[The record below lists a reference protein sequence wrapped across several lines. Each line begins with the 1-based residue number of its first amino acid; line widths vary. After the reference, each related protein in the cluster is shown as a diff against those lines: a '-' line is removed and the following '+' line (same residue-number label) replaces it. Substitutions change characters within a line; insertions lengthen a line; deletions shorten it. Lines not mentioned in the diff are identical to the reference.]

1 MEPSPVLREKLYA
14 LPTCP
19 GVYIYR
25 DARGTIIYVGKAVN
39 LRNRVRSY
47 FHASAELSIKTQRL
61 VAEIA
66 DLEIWPTDTELE
78 ALLLECNLIKRH
90 KPKYNVRL
98 KDDKRYPYIKVN
110 WQDPFP
116 KVVTTRNM
124 EQDGARYFGPFTHSS
139 AVYQTLDALRK
150 IFPYLTC
157 DRDITGKDRR
167 ACLYYDIKLCSAP
180 CIGAV
185 SQDEYRTT
193 LDQLCHFLEGR
204 TNGIEADLQRKMQSA
219 SEVMQY
225 ERAAQYRDQL
235 KAIRH
240 IVERQKIV
248 STTTLDQDVVAFARD
263 DSRGDACV
271 QIFFIRQGKLI
282 GREYFVLEGAQD
294 EDAKEIMAGFLK
306 QFYEEAAT
314 IPPEVLIQVEV
325 EESNIIEQWLRQKRG
340 GTVKLDV
347 PKEGQPVELVNMA
360 AHSAAET
367 LAALEAQWQADE
379 HKHEEALQQLAEA
392 LNLAAPPARIEC
404 FDISNMQG
412 TAIVG
417 SMVVF
422 TKGVPKKS
430 DYRKFNVKS
439 VQGAP
444 DDFASM
450 KEVLT
455 RRFRRYFDIKQT
467 FEVSETSKVLGKKQ
481 DSSFAM
487 LPDLLIVDGGK
498 GQLGVAVE
506 VLKEQGL
513 FEVVPVVGLAK
524 QQEELFQ
531 PGRRDSILLSRKS
544 QGLYLVQRVRD
555 EAHRFAIT
563 AHRTQRAKLGLAS
576 QLDSIPGI
584 GPARRR
590 QLLKRFGSLDGIRA
604 ASVEELAEVVPLSVA
619 QAVKAAL

>member
-1 MEPSPVLREKLYA
+1 MEPSPALRDKLNA

-25 DARGTIIYVGKAVN
+25 DARGTILYVGKAVN

-47 FHASAELSIKTQRL
+47 FHASAELTIKTARL
-61 VAEIA
+61 VSEIA

-90 KPKYNVRL
+90 KPRFNVRL

-116 KVVTTRNM
+116 KVLTTRNM
-124 EQDGARYFGPFTHSS
+124 EQDGARYFGPFTNSS
-139 AVYQTLDALRK
+139 AVYQTLDMLRK
-150 IFPYLTC
+150 VFPYLTC
-157 DRDITGKDRR
+157 DREITGHDKR

-180 CIGAV
+180 CIGAAN
-185 SQDEYRTT
+185 QEEYRATI
-193 LDQLCHFLEGR
+193 DQLCHFLEGR
-204 TNGIEADLQRKMQSA
+204 TNGIEADLERKMQAA
-219 SEVMQY
+219 SEAMQY

-240 IVERQKIV
+240 IIERQKIV

-271 QIFFIRQGKLI
+271 QVFFIRQGKLI

-294 EDAKEIMAGFLK
+294 EDAQEIMSGFLK
-306 QFYEEAAT
+306 QFYEQAAT

-325 EESNIIEQWLRQKRG
+325 EESQIIEQWLRQRRG
-340 GTVKLDV
+340 GTVRLDV
-347 PKEGQPVELVNMA
+347 PKEGQPVELVKMA
-360 AHSAAET
+360 ARSAAET
-367 LAALEAQWQADE
+367 LAVLEAQWQADE
-379 HKHEEALQQLAEA
+379 HKHEEALQQLADA
-392 LNLAAPPARIEC
+392 LNLSAPPGRIEC

-455 RRFRRYFDIKQT
+455 RRFRRYLEGK
-467 FEVSETSKVLGKKQ
+467 ETAQGKKLPGKKQ

-506 VLKEQGL
+506 VLKEHGL
-513 FEVVPVVGLAK
+513 FEAVPVAGLAK
-524 QQEELFQ
+524 QQEELFL
-531 PGRRDSILLSRKS
+531 PSRPDSILLPRKS

-576 QLDSIPGI
+576 QLDSIPGV

-590 QLLKRFGSLDGIRA
+590 QLLKRFGSLEGIRA
-604 ASVEELAEVVPLSVA
+604 ASVEELAQVVPLAVA
-619 QAVKAAL
+619 QAIKAAL